1 MIVYGFVHKILYIK
15 NDEAVRLQQHMG
27 IHVIQSQ
34 RLEVLLQG
42 VMTAITQPSTSPFQ
56 VFKTQHFIVPSPAQ
70 EQWLTQK
77 IAEQQ
82 GMTAN
87 YQFHQKIRGFQWFAY
102 QQVLENKEQVR
113 KANIPHLIL
122 KWRIYQALQPFIQA
136 EQINLALEHPLYS
149 IVQRI
154 YDSADQLKHSTEKQL
169 KKQSM
174 LYWVA
179 EQVAHL
185 FSNYM
190 IYRGNCQQGCVQECH
205 CAGNWLAAWGQN
217 RALNIEHLMPKTDQP
232 ISAFT
237 LNHTQQLEAWQRWL
251 WQNYF
256 HDDFVEMQRID
267 ADFWQILD
275 DEQTRAKALEQL
287 PNQVI
292 VFTILDLP
300 PSQLQFLRRLGQYL
314 DVVILHYNPSQE
326 YWADS
331 VDPLWK
337 QRYDLG
343 VKERF
348 VAQNPKA
355 TDAQINTFFEQFTL
369 HFNSQAR
376 ESRHP
381 LLTRLGKQARDHF
394 SLLSQLAGGEEGI
407 WEDDFDDYFP
417 ETLLGKIQSDIFY
430 LNEPTPQQY
439 PLAEHDESIQIHVCH
454 SSLRQLEVLKE
465 HLTHWLSQTDKQ
477 PRRPSDVLIL
487 TPNLA
492 ELEPLIRSI
501 FPAVP
506 NDHEVFLPVKIAG
519 VALLDIL
526 NAWRA
531 VLGRLQLTQSRF
543 TQDEFADWLSLS
555 ATQQRYG
562 LDYSQTQRILALL
575 NEAGFKRGFDAEHL
589 KQSLS
594 ADDHDYRYSFKF
606 ALDRL
611 ALGIAVPVHVMV
623 QQTLSYAQVQP
634 SDFELIG
641 ILIEMY
647 QHIAERRN
655 WLIAHE
661 QGQRLP
667 VETWLK
673 RIKADIQEFEQA
685 DVVALK
691 AVRDIVQKQER
702 MLTLAS
708 FYEDAETHLD
718 RISLP
723 LPYII
728 EEIQRNLENQSA
740 QVEPTGQITFSQI
753 GHIRPIP
760 YRLIVLLSLDTGK
773 FPNRDSHIPFDLMDV
788 LRQQLGDRSR
798 LEDDQGAFLDAV
810 LLAQDQL
817 WLFYNGFDISDG
829 EVREPSSVL
838 QGFRDHLALIV
849 KSPLS
854 KSLPQGETSALH
866 SEKGT
871 RGYSLREDYEKL
883 QIPPQLYPLYHLH
896 PLQPFDPLG
905 FVSDRSVRY
914 QDHWYQVANQIQ
926 QVKGERQAWVNTA
939 YSVEQNDMTI
949 LDSQQWIQSITF
961 PARLYLK
968 TLGIEN
974 LGATE
979 LLDQTEPL
987 VLDGLGKYA
996 IRHFLQQQDAKQTHQ
1011 AAAATLLQDQLPVG
1025 KVQHSAWQ
1033 QSCVEQQRLLER
1045 LQDYAV
1051 APTETTQRVW
1061 RISKNLQM
1069 SCITPKQMVKD
1080 WVSLDASS
1088 ARAKRIAKV
1097 WLEYLLWLMVLSSD
1111 TATANRRIVVFSDQ
1125 TVICEGLSSQQ
1136 AQKYLQT
1143 WLLLWQDAQQQPV
1156 VLPTALLLKPLEKGK
1171 KHQWIE
1177 QGGKH
1182 VLSEESQKQ
1191 VLKDWNDTGDFS
1203 GFDMTQ
1209 NEACKLHQDWQFIL
1223 QEQDA
1228 TALLQ
1233 YACDR
1238 YAYDLYQPIFDYVSV
1253 E

>member
-1 MIVYGFVHKILYIK
+1 
-15 NDEAVRLQQHMG
+15 MG

-42 VMTAITQPSTSPFQ
+42 VMASITQPSSSPFQ

-87 YQFHQKIRGFQWFAY
+87 YQFHQRIRGFQWYAY

-113 KANIPHLIL
+113 KANIPRLIL
-122 KWRIYQALQPFIQA
+122 KWRIHQALQPFIQP
-136 EQINLALEHPLYS
+136 EQNSLAQEHPLYS

-154 YDSADQLKHSTEKQL
+154 YASADQLQQGTEKQL

-179 EQVAHL
+179 EQVSQL
-185 FSNYM
+185 FNNYM
-190 IYRGNCQQGCVQECH
+190 IYRGHCQRGCQSNCTCV
-205 CAGNWLAAWGQN
+205 GNWLSTWGQN
-217 RALNIEHLMPKTDQP
+217 KALNIEQLIAPTDQQT
-232 ISAFT
+232 SAFSLQQT
-237 LNHTQQLEAWQRWL
+237 EQLEAWQRWL

-256 HDDFVEMQRID
+256 HDDFVEIQSID
-267 ADFWQILD
+267 ADFWQLL
-275 DEQTRAKALEQL
+275 ENQQTRQKALTQL
-287 PNQVI
+287 PSQVI

-337 QRYDLG
+337 KRYDLG
-343 VKERF
+343 VKERYI
-348 VAQNPKA
+348 AKHPNA
-355 TDAQINTFFEQFTL
+355 SDADIAAFFDSFSL
-369 HFNSQAR
+369 GFNALNR

-394 SLLSQLAGGEEGI
+394 SLLSQLATGDEGK
-407 WEDDFDDYFP
+407 WVDAFVEQFP
-417 ETLLGKIQSDIFY
+417 ESLLGKIQSDIFY
-430 LNEPTPQQY
+430 LAEPQSQQY
-439 PLAEHDESIQIHVCH
+439 ELAAEDESIQIHVCH
-454 SSLRQLEVLKE
+454 SSIRQLEVLKE
-465 HLTHWLSQTDKQ
+465 QLVHWLSQADAQ
-477 PRRPSDVLIL
+477 PRRPNDVLIL
-487 TPNLA
+487 APNLA
-492 ELEPLIRSI
+492 ELEPLIRSV
-501 FPAVP
+501 FPAVA
-506 NDHEVFLPVKIAG
+506 NEHEIFLPVKIAG
-519 VALLDIL
+519 VAQLDAL

-531 VLGRLQLTQSRF
+531 VLGRLQLTQGRF
-543 TQDEFADWLSLS
+543 NQDDFADWLNLS

-562 LDYSQTQRILALL
+562 LDYTQVQRILSLL
-575 NEAGFKRGFDAEHL
+575 DDAGFKRGLDEQHL

-594 ADDHDYRYSFKF
+594 DDDQDYRYSFKF

-611 ALGIAVPVHVMV
+611 ALGIAVPAHVMV
-623 QQTLSYAQVQP
+623 QDMLSYALVQP

-641 ILIEMY
+641 ILIQIY
-647 QHIAERRN
+647 QDLAARRD
-655 WLIAHE
+655 WLVAHE

-667 VETWLK
+667 VEVWLQ
-673 RIKADIQEFEQA
+673 RIKQDVQEFEQA

-691 AVRDIVQKQER
+691 AIREIIQKQER

-708 FYEDAETHLD
+708 YYDDAEMQLRQIT
-718 RISLP
+718 LP

-728 EEIQRNLENQSA
+728 EEIQRTLESQSA

-753 GHIRPIP
+753 GQIRPIP
-760 YRLIVLLSLDTGK
+760 YRLIVMLNLDTGK
-773 FPNRDSHIPFDLMDV
+773 FPNRDSHIPFDLMDA

-810 LLAQDQL
+810 LLAQEQV
-817 WLFYNGFDISDG
+817 WLFYNGFDLNDG

-849 KSPLS
+849 KPSLS
-854 KSLPQGETSALH
+854 KSLLEGENSFEDSLPL
-866 SEKGT
+866 SEVDLAG
-871 RGYSLREDYEKL
+871 LEAL
-883 QIPPQLYPLYHLH
+883 QIPTQVYPLYHLH
-896 PLQPFDPLG
+896 RLQPFDPLG
-905 FVSDRSVRY
+905 FVSNRPVRF
-914 QDHWYQVANQIQ
+914 QDQWFKVASQIQ
-926 QVKGERQAWVNTA
+926 QVKGERQAWANIT
-939 YSVEQNDMTI
+939 YPVEQNEMII
-949 LDSQQWIQSITF
+949 LESQQWIQDISF

-968 TLGIEN
+968 TLGVEN
-974 LGATE
+974 LTAQAS
-979 LLDQTEPL
+979 LDQAEPL
-987 VLDGLGKYA
+987 LLDGLGKYA
-996 IRHFLQQQDAKQTHQ
+996 IRHFLQQQDESISPSI
-1011 AAAATLLQDQLPVG
+1011 LQDQLPVG

-1033 QSCVEQQRLLER
+1033 QSRLEQQRLSER
-1045 LQDYAV
+1045 LQQYAP

-1061 RISKNLQM
+1061 RVSKQLQIA
-1069 SCITPKQMVKD
+1069 CVTPKQLSQD

-1088 ARAKRIAKV
+1088 ARAKRFAKV
-1097 WLEYLLWLMVLSSD
+1097 WLEYLLWLAVLNSE
-1111 TATANRRIVVFSDQ
+1111 TVTTKRRIVVFSDQ
-1125 TVICEGLSSQQ
+1125 TVICEGLNSQQ
-1136 AQKYLQT
+1136 AQAYLQA
-1143 WLLLWQDAQQQPV
+1143 WLQLWQASQQQPV
-1156 VLPTALLLKPLEKGK
+1156 VLPAALVLKPLEKGK
-1171 KHQWIE
+1171 QYEWIE
-1177 QGGKH
+1177 QDSTQ
-1182 VLSEESQKQ
+1182 VLTEDSQKQ

-1209 NEACKLHQDWQFIL
+1209 NEACKLHRDWQFIL

-1233 YACDR
+1233 YACDH
-1238 YAYDLYQPIFDYVSV
+1238 YSYDLYQPIFEFLRV

>member
-1 MIVYGFVHKILYIK
+1 
-15 NDEAVRLQQHMG
+15 MG

-42 VMTAITQPSTSPFQ
+42 VMASITQPSSSPFQ

-87 YQFHQKIRGFQWFAY
+87 YQFHQRIRGFQWYAY

-113 KANIPHLIL
+113 KANIPRLIL
-122 KWRIYQALQPFIQA
+122 KWRIHQALQPFIQSK
-136 EQINLALEHPLYS
+136 QNSLAQEHPLYS

-154 YDSADQLKHSTEKQL
+154 YASADQLQQGAEKQL

-179 EQVAHL
+179 EQVSQL
-185 FSNYM
+185 FNNYM
-190 IYRGNCQQGCVQECH
+190 IYRGHCQRGCQSNCTC
-205 CAGNWLAAWGQN
+205 NWLSTWGQN
-217 RALNIEHLMPKTDQP
+217 KALNIEQLIAHTDQQT
-232 ISAFT
+232 SAFSLQQT
-237 LNHTQQLEAWQRWL
+237 EQLEAWQRWL

-256 HDDFVEMQRID
+256 HDDFVEIQSID
-267 ADFWQILD
+267 ADFWQLLD
-275 DEQTRAKALEQL
+275 NQQTRQKALTQL
-287 PNQVI
+287 PSQVI

-337 QRYDLG
+337 KRYDLG
-343 VKERF
+343 VKERYI
-348 VAQNPKA
+348 AKHPNA
-355 TDAQINTFFEQFTL
+355 SDAEIAAFFDSFSL
-369 HFNSQAR
+369 GFNALNR

-394 SLLSQLAGGEEGI
+394 SLLSQLATGDEGKWI
-407 WEDDFDDYFP
+407 DAFVEQFP

-430 LNEPTPQQY
+430 LAEPQPQQY
-439 PLAEHDESIQIHVCH
+439 ELAPEDESIQIHVCH
-454 SSLRQLEVLKE
+454 SSVRQLEVLKE
-465 HLTHWLSQTDKQ
+465 QLLHWLSQTDTT
-477 PRRPSDVLIL
+477 PRRPSDVLVL

-492 ELEPLIRSI
+492 ELEPLIRSV
-501 FPAVP
+501 FPAVA
-506 NDHEVFLPVKIAG
+506 NEHEVFLPVKIAG
-519 VALLDIL
+519 VAQLDAL

-531 VLGRLQLTQSRF
+531 VLGRLQLTQGRF
-543 TQDEFADWLSLS
+543 TQDDFADWLNLS

-562 LDYSQTQRILALL
+562 LDYTQAQRILSLL
-575 NEAGFKRGFDAEHL
+575 DDAGFKRGLDAEHL
-589 KQSLS
+589 KQTLS
-594 ADDHDYRYSFKF
+594 DDDQDYRYSFKF

-611 ALGIAVPVHVMV
+611 ALGIAVPAHVMV
-623 QQTLSYAQVQP
+623 QEMLSYALVQP

-641 ILIEMY
+641 ILIQIY
-647 QHIAERRN
+647 RDIAQRRD
-655 WLIAHE
+655 WLLAHE

-667 VETWLK
+667 VEVWLQ
-673 RIKADIQEFEQA
+673 RIKQDVQEFEQA

-691 AVRDIVQKQER
+691 AIREIIQKQER

-708 FYEDAETHLD
+708 YYEDAETQL
-718 RISLP
+718 RQISLP

-728 EEIQRNLENQSA
+728 EEIQRALESQSA

-753 GHIRPIP
+753 GQIRPIP
-760 YRLIVLLSLDTGK
+760 YRLIVLLNLDTGK
-773 FPNRDSHIPFDLMDV
+773 FPNRDNHIPFDLMDA

-810 LLAQDQL
+810 LLAQEQV
-817 WLFYNGFDISDG
+817 WLFYNGFDLNDG

-838 QGFRDHLALIV
+838 QGFREHLALIV
-849 KSPLS
+849 KPTSSEDSPALS
-854 KSLPQGETSALH
+854 EVDLAGLEA
-866 SEKGT
+866 
-871 RGYSLREDYEKL
+871 L

-896 PLQPFDPLG
+896 RLQPFDPLG
-905 FVSDRSVRY
+905 FVSNRPVRF
-914 QDHWYQVANQIQ
+914 QDQWFKVALQIQ
-926 QVKGERQAWVNTA
+926 QVKGERQAWANTA
-939 YSVEQNDMTI
+939 YPVEQNEMII
-949 LDSQQWIQSITF
+949 LESQQWIQDISF

-968 TLGIEN
+968 TLGVEN
-974 LGATE
+974 LTAQAS
-979 LLDQTEPL
+979 LDQAEPL
-987 VLDGLGKYA
+987 LLDGLGKYA
-996 IRHFLQQQDAKQTHQ
+996 IRHFLQQQDDQLSPS
-1011 AAAATLLQDQLPVG
+1011 LLQDQLPVG

-1033 QSCVEQQRLLER
+1033 QSRLEQQRLLER
-1045 LQDYAV
+1045 LQQYAP

-1061 RISKNLQM
+1061 RVSKQLQIA
-1069 SCITPKQMVKD
+1069 CVTPKQLTQD
-1080 WVSLDASS
+1080 WVSLEASS
-1088 ARAKRIAKV
+1088 ARAKRFAKV
-1097 WLEYLLWLMVLSSD
+1097 WLEYLLWLALINSD
-1111 TATANRRIVVFSDQ
+1111 AATEKRRIVVFSDQ

-1136 AQKYLQT
+1136 AQHYLKA
-1143 WLLLWQDAQQQPV
+1143 WLQLWHDAQQQPV
-1156 VLPTALLLKPLEKGK
+1156 VLPAALVLKPLEKGK
-1171 KHQWIE
+1171 QYEWIE
-1177 QGGKH
+1177 LDSTQ
-1182 VLSEESQKQ
+1182 VLTEESQKQ

-1209 NEACKLHQDWQFIL
+1209 NEACKLHRDWQFIL

-1233 YACDR
+1233 YACDHYS
-1238 YAYDLYQPIFDYVSV
+1238 YALYQPIFEFLRV

>member
-1 MIVYGFVHKILYIK
+1 
-15 NDEAVRLQQHMG
+15 MG

-34 RLEVLLQG
+34 SLEVLLQG
-42 VMTAITQPSTSPFQ
+42 VMASITQPSSSPFQ

-87 YQFHQKIRGFQWFAY
+87 YQFHQRIRGFQWYAY

-113 KANIPHLIL
+113 KANIPRLIL
-122 KWRIYQALQPFIQA
+122 KWRIHQALQPFIQP
-136 EQINLALEHPLYS
+136 EQNTVVNEHPLYS

-154 YDSADQLKHSTEKQL
+154 YDSADQLQQGTEKQL

-179 EQVAHL
+179 EQVSQL

-190 IYRGNCQQGCVQECH
+190 IYRGHCQRGCQSNCACV
-205 CAGNWLAAWGQN
+205 GNWLSSWGQN
-217 RALNIEHLMPKTDQP
+217 KALNIEQLIAQTDQQT
-232 ISAFT
+232 SAFSLQQT
-237 LNHTQQLEAWQRWL
+237 EQLEAWQRWL

-256 HDDFVEMQRID
+256 HDDFVEIQSID
-267 ADFWQILD
+267 ADFWQLLD
-275 DEQTRAKALEQL
+275 DQQTRPRALAQL
-287 PNQVI
+287 PSQVI

-337 QRYDLG
+337 KRYDLG
-343 VKERF
+343 VKERYI
-348 VAQNPKA
+348 AKHPNA
-355 TDAQINTFFEQFTL
+355 SDADIAAFFDSFSL
-369 HFNSQAR
+369 GFNALSR

-394 SLLSQLAGGEEGI
+394 SLLSQLATGDEGK
-407 WEDDFDDYFP
+407 WVDAFVEQFP

-430 LNEPTPQQY
+430 LAEPQAGQY
-439 PLAEHDESIQIHVCH
+439 ELAAEDESIQIHVCH
-454 SSLRQLEVLKE
+454 SSIRQLEVLKE
-465 HLTHWLSQTDKQ
+465 QLVHWLSQTDTT
-477 PRRPSDVLIL
+477 PRRPSDVLVL

-492 ELEPLIRSI
+492 ELEPLIRSV
-501 FPAVP
+501 FPAVA
-506 NDHEVFLPVKIAG
+506 NEHEIFLPVKIAG
-519 VALLDIL
+519 VAQLDAL

-531 VLGRLQLTQSRF
+531 VLGRLQLTQGRF
-543 TQDEFADWLSLS
+543 TQDDFADWLNLS

-562 LDYSQTQRILALL
+562 LDYTQVQRILSLL
-575 NEAGFKRGFDAEHL
+575 DDAGFKRGLDQQHL

-594 ADDHDYRYSFKF
+594 DEDQDYRYSFKF

-611 ALGIAVPVHVMV
+611 ALGIAVPAHVMV
-623 QQTLSYAQVQP
+623 QDMLSYALVQP

-641 ILIEMY
+641 ILIQIY
-647 QHIAERRN
+647 QDLAARRD
-655 WLIAHE
+655 WLVAHE

-667 VETWLK
+667 VEFWLQ
-673 RIKADIQEFEQA
+673 RIKADVQEFEQA

-691 AVRDIVQKQER
+691 AIREIIQKQER

-708 FYEDAETHLD
+708 YYEDTETQL
-718 RISLP
+718 RQISLP
-723 LPYII
+723 LPYIV
-728 EEIQRNLENQSA
+728 EEIQRTLESQSA

-753 GHIRPIP
+753 GQIRPIP
-760 YRLIVLLSLDTGK
+760 YRLIVLLNLDTGK
-773 FPNRDSHIPFDLMDV
+773 FPNRDSHIPFDLMDA

-798 LEDDQGAFLDAV
+798 LEDDQGAFLDAI
-810 LLAQDQL
+810 LLAQEQV
-817 WLFYNGFDISDG
+817 WLFYNGFDLNDG

-838 QGFRDHLALIV
+838 QGFREHLALIV
-849 KSPLS
+849 KPTSREDGPPLS
-854 KSLPQGETSALH
+854 EVDLAGLDALQVP
-866 SEKGT
+866 T
-871 RGYSLREDYEKL
+871 
-883 QIPPQLYPLYHLH
+883 QLYPLYHLH
-896 PLQPFDPLG
+896 RLQPFDPLG
-905 FVSDRSVRY
+905 FVSNRPVRF
-914 QDHWYQVANQIQ
+914 QDQWFKVASQIQ

-939 YSVEQNDMTI
+939 YPVEQNEMII
-949 LDSQQWIQSITF
+949 LESQQWIQDISF

-968 TLGIEN
+968 TLGVEN
-974 LGATE
+974 LTAKE
-979 LLDQTEPL
+979 LVYQAEPL
-987 VLDGLGKYA
+987 LLDGLGKYA
-996 IRHFLQQQDAKQTHQ
+996 IRYFLQQQHDRLSPS
-1011 AAAATLLQDQLPVG
+1011 LLQDQLPVG

-1033 QSCVEQQRLLER
+1033 QSRLEQQRLLER
-1045 LQDYAV
+1045 LQQYAA

-1061 RISKNLQM
+1061 RVSKQLQIA
-1069 SCITPKQMVKD
+1069 CVTPKQLTQD

-1088 ARAKRIAKV
+1088 ARAKRFAKV
-1097 WLEYLLWLMVLSSD
+1097 WLEYLLWLALIKSD
-1111 TATANRRIVVFSDQ
+1111 AATEKRRIVVFSDQ

-1136 AQKYLQT
+1136 AQHYLNA
-1143 WLLLWQDAQQQPV
+1143 WLQLWHDAQQQPV
-1156 VLPTALLLKPLEKGK
+1156 VLPAALVLKPLEKGK
-1171 KHQWIE
+1171 QYEWIE
-1177 QGGKH
+1177 LDSTQ
-1182 VLSEESQKQ
+1182 VLTEESQKQ

-1209 NEACKLHQDWQFIL
+1209 NEACKLHRDWQFIL

-1233 YACDR
+1233 YACDHYS
-1238 YAYDLYQPIFDYVSV
+1238 YALYQPIFEFLRV

>member
-1 MIVYGFVHKILYIK
+1 
-15 NDEAVRLQQHMG
+15 MG

-34 RLEVLLQG
+34 SLEVLLQG
-42 VMTAITQPSTSPFQ
+42 VMASITQPSSSPFQ

-87 YQFHQKIRGFQWFAY
+87 YQFHQRIRGFQWYAY

-113 KANIPHLIL
+113 KANIPRLIL
-122 KWRIYQALQPFIQA
+122 KWRIHQALQPFIQP
-136 EQINLALEHPLYS
+136 EQNTVVNEHPLYS

-154 YDSADQLKHSTEKQL
+154 YDSADQLQQGTEKQL

-179 EQVAHL
+179 EQVSQL

-190 IYRGNCQQGCVQECH
+190 IYRGHCQRGCQSNCTCV
-205 CAGNWLAAWGQN
+205 GNWLSTWGQN
-217 RALNIEHLMPKTDQP
+217 KALNIEQLIAQTDQQT
-232 ISAFT
+232 SAFSLQQT
-237 LNHTQQLEAWQRWL
+237 EQLEAWQRWL

-256 HDDFVEMQRID
+256 HDDFVEIQSID
-267 ADFWQILD
+267 ADFWQLLD
-275 DEQTRAKALEQL
+275 DQQTRPRALAQL
-287 PNQVI
+287 PSQVI

-337 QRYDLG
+337 KRYDLG
-343 VKERF
+343 VKERYI
-348 VAQNPKA
+348 AKHPNA
-355 TDAQINTFFEQFTL
+355 SDADIAAFFDSFSL
-369 HFNSQAR
+369 GFNALSR

-394 SLLSQLAGGEEGI
+394 SLLSQLATGDEGK
-407 WEDDFDDYFP
+407 WVDAFVEQFP

-430 LNEPTPQQY
+430 LAEPQAGQY
-439 PLAEHDESIQIHVCH
+439 ELAAEDESIQIHVCH
-454 SSLRQLEVLKE
+454 SSIRQLEVLKE
-465 HLTHWLSQTDKQ
+465 QLVHWLSQPDGQ
-477 PRRPSDVLIL
+477 PRRPNDVLIL
-487 TPNLA
+487 VPNLA
-492 ELEPLIRSI
+492 ELEPLIRSV
-501 FPAVP
+501 FPAVA
-506 NDHEVFLPVKIAG
+506 NEHEIFLPVKIAG
-519 VALLDIL
+519 VAQLDAL

-531 VLGRLQLTQSRF
+531 VLGRLQLTQGRF
-543 TQDEFADWLSLS
+543 TQDDFADWLNLY
-555 ATQQRYG
+555 ATQQCYG
-562 LDYSQTQRILALL
+562 LDYTQVQRILALL
-575 NEAGFKRGFDAEHL
+575 NDAGFKRGLDEQHL

-594 ADDHDYRYSFKF
+594 DEDQDYRYSFKF

-611 ALGIAVPVHVMV
+611 ALGIAVPAHVIV
-623 QQTLSYAQVQP
+623 QDMLSYALVQP

-641 ILIEMY
+641 ILIQIY
-647 QHIAERRN
+647 QDLAARRD
-655 WLIAHE
+655 WLVAHE

-667 VETWLK
+667 VEFWLQ
-673 RIKADIQEFEQA
+673 RIKADVQEFEQA

-691 AVRDIVQKQER
+691 AIREIIQKQER

-708 FYEDAETHLD
+708 YYEDTETQL
-718 RISLP
+718 RQISLP

-728 EEIQRNLENQSA
+728 EEIQRTLESQSA

-753 GHIRPIP
+753 GQIRPIP
-760 YRLIVLLSLDTGK
+760 YRLIVLLNLDTGK
-773 FPNRDSHIPFDLMDV
+773 FPNRDSHIPFDLMDA

-798 LEDDQGAFLDAV
+798 LEDDQGAFLDAI
-810 LLAQDQL
+810 LLAQEQV
-817 WLFYNGFDISDG
+817 WLFYNGFDLNDG

-838 QGFRDHLALIV
+838 QGFREHLALIV
-849 KSPLS
+849 KPTSREDGPPLS
-854 KSLPQGETSALH
+854 EVDLAGLEA
-866 SEKGT
+866 
-871 RGYSLREDYEKL
+871 L

-896 PLQPFDPLG
+896 RLQPFDPLG
-905 FVSDRSVRY
+905 FVSNRPVRF
-914 QDHWYQVANQIQ
+914 QDQWFKVASQIQ

-939 YSVEQNDMTI
+939 YPVEQNEMII
-949 LDSQQWIQSITF
+949 LESQQWIQDISF

-968 TLGIEN
+968 TLGVEN
-974 LGATE
+974 LTAKE
-979 LLDQTEPL
+979 LADQAEPL
-987 VLDGLGKYA
+987 LLDGLGKYA
-996 IRHFLQQQDAKQTHQ
+996 IRYFLQQQHDRLSPS
-1011 AAAATLLQDQLPVG
+1011 LLQDQLPVG

-1033 QSCVEQQRLLER
+1033 QSRLEQQRLLER
-1045 LQDYAV
+1045 LQQYAP

-1061 RISKNLQM
+1061 RVSKQLQIA
-1069 SCITPKQMVKD
+1069 CVTPKQLTQD

-1088 ARAKRIAKV
+1088 ARAKRFAKV
-1097 WLEYLLWLMVLSSD
+1097 WLEYLLWLALIKSD
-1111 TATANRRIVVFSDQ
+1111 AATEKRRIVVFSDQ

-1136 AQKYLQT
+1136 AQHYLNA
-1143 WLLLWQDAQQQPV
+1143 WLQLWHDAQQQPV
-1156 VLPTALLLKPLEKGK
+1156 VLPAALVLKPLEKGK
-1171 KHQWIE
+1171 QYEWIE
-1177 QGGKH
+1177 LDSTQ
-1182 VLSEESQKQ
+1182 VLTEESQKQ

-1209 NEACKLHQDWQFIL
+1209 NEACKLHRDWQFIL

-1233 YACDR
+1233 YACDHYS
-1238 YAYDLYQPIFDYVSV
+1238 YALYQPIFEFLRV

>member
-1 MIVYGFVHKILYIK
+1 
-15 NDEAVRLQQHMG
+15 MG

-34 RLEVLLQG
+34 SLEVLLQG
-42 VMTAITQPSTSPFQ
+42 VMASITQPSSSPFQ

-87 YQFHQKIRGFQWFAY
+87 YQFHQRIRGFQWYAY

-113 KANIPHLIL
+113 KANIPRLIL
-122 KWRIYQALQPFIQA
+122 KWRIHQALQPFIQP
-136 EQINLALEHPLYS
+136 EQNTVVNEHPLYS

-154 YDSADQLKHSTEKQL
+154 YDSADQLQQGTEKQL

-179 EQVAHL
+179 EQVSQL

-190 IYRGNCQQGCVQECH
+190 IYRGHCQRGCQSNCTCV
-205 CAGNWLAAWGQN
+205 GNWLSSWGQN
-217 RALNIEHLMPKTDQP
+217 KALNIEQLIAQTDQQT
-232 ISAFT
+232 SAFSLQQT
-237 LNHTQQLEAWQRWL
+237 EQLEAWQRWL

-256 HDDFVEMQRID
+256 HDDFVEIQSID
-267 ADFWQILD
+267 ADFWQLLD
-275 DEQTRAKALEQL
+275 DQQTRPRALAQL
-287 PNQVI
+287 PRQVI

-337 QRYDLG
+337 KRYDLG
-343 VKERF
+343 VKERYI
-348 VAQNPKA
+348 AKHPNA
-355 TDAQINTFFEQFTL
+355 SDADIAAFFDSFSL
-369 HFNSQAR
+369 GFNALSR

-394 SLLSQLAGGEEGI
+394 SLLSQLATGDEGK
-407 WEDDFDDYFP
+407 WVDAFVEQFP

-430 LNEPTPQQY
+430 LAEPQSQQY
-439 PLAEHDESIQIHVCH
+439 ELAAEDESIQIHVCH
-454 SSLRQLEVLKE
+454 SSIRQLEVLKE
-465 HLTHWLSQTDKQ
+465 QLLHWLSQTDTT
-477 PRRPSDVLIL
+477 PRRPSDVLVL

-492 ELEPLIRSI
+492 ELEPLIRSV
-501 FPAVP
+501 FPAVA
-506 NDHEVFLPVKIAG
+506 NEHEIFLPVKIAG
-519 VALLDIL
+519 VAQLDAL

-531 VLGRLQLTQSRF
+531 VLGRLQLTQGRF
-543 TQDEFADWLSLS
+543 TQDDFADWLNLS

-562 LDYSQTQRILALL
+562 LDYTQVQRILSLL
-575 NEAGFKRGFDAEHL
+575 DDAGFKRGLDQQHL

-594 ADDHDYRYSFKF
+594 DEDQDYRYSFKF

-611 ALGIAVPVHVMV
+611 ALGIAVPAHVMV
-623 QQTLSYAQVQP
+623 QDMLSYALVQP

-641 ILIEMY
+641 ILIQIY
-647 QHIAERRN
+647 QDLAARRD
-655 WLIAHE
+655 WLVAHE

-667 VETWLK
+667 VEFWLQ
-673 RIKADIQEFEQA
+673 RIKADVQEFEQA

-691 AVRDIVQKQER
+691 AIREIIQKQER

-708 FYEDAETHLD
+708 YYEDTETQL
-718 RISLP
+718 RQISLP
-723 LPYII
+723 LPYIV
-728 EEIQRNLENQSA
+728 EEIQRTLESQSA

-753 GHIRPIP
+753 GQIRPIP
-760 YRLIVLLSLDTGK
+760 YRLIVLLNLDTGK
-773 FPNRDSHIPFDLMDV
+773 FPNRDSHIPFDLMDA

-798 LEDDQGAFLDAV
+798 LEDDQGAFLDAI
-810 LLAQDQL
+810 LLAQEQV
-817 WLFYNGFDISDG
+817 WLFYNGFDLNDG

-838 QGFRDHLALIV
+838 QGFREHLALIV
-849 KSPLS
+849 KLTSRKDGSPLS
-854 KSLPQGETSALH
+854 EVDLAGLDALQVP
-866 SEKGT
+866 T
-871 RGYSLREDYEKL
+871 
-883 QIPPQLYPLYHLH
+883 QLYPLYHLH
-896 PLQPFDPLG
+896 RLQPFDPLG
-905 FVSDRSVRY
+905 FVSNRPVRF
-914 QDHWYQVANQIQ
+914 QDQWFKVASQIQ
-926 QVKGERQAWVNTA
+926 QMKGERQAWVNTV
-939 YSVEQNDMTI
+939 YPVEQNEMII
-949 LDSQQWIQSITF
+949 LESQQWIQDISF

-968 TLGIEN
+968 TLGVEN
-974 LGATE
+974 LTAKE
-979 LLDQTEPL
+979 LADQAEPL
-987 VLDGLGKYA
+987 LLDGLGKYA
-996 IRHFLQQQDAKQTHQ
+996 IRHFLQQQDDQLYPS
-1011 AAAATLLQDQLPVG
+1011 LLQDQLPVG

-1033 QSCVEQQRLLER
+1033 QSRLEQQRLLER
-1045 LQDYAV
+1045 LQQYAP

-1061 RISKNLQM
+1061 RVSKQLQIA
-1069 SCITPKQMVKD
+1069 CVTPKQLTQD

-1088 ARAKRIAKV
+1088 ARAKRFAKV
-1097 WLEYLLWLMVLSSD
+1097 WLEYLLWLALIKSD
-1111 TATANRRIVVFSDQ
+1111 AATEKRRIVVFSDQ

-1136 AQKYLQT
+1136 AQHYLNA
-1143 WLLLWQDAQQQPV
+1143 WLQLWHDAQQQPV
-1156 VLPTALLLKPLEKGK
+1156 VLPAALVLKPLEKGK
-1171 KHQWIE
+1171 QYEWIE
-1177 QGGKH
+1177 LDSTQ
-1182 VLSEESQKQ
+1182 VLTEESQKQ

-1209 NEACKLHQDWQFIL
+1209 NEACKLHRDWQFIL

-1233 YACDR
+1233 YACDHYS
-1238 YAYDLYQPIFDYVSV
+1238 YALYQPIFEFLRV

>member
-1 MIVYGFVHKILYIK
+1 
-15 NDEAVRLQQHMG
+15 MG

-42 VMTAITQPSTSPFQ
+42 VMASITQPSDSPFQ

-87 YQFHQKIRGFQWFAY
+87 YQFHQRIRGFQWYAY

-113 KANIPHLIL
+113 KANIPRLIL
-122 KWRIYQALQPFIQA
+122 KWRIHQALQPFIRADQLD
-136 EQINLALEHPLYS
+136 LATDHPLYS

-154 YDSADQLKHSTEKQL
+154 YDSAAQLPQGTEKQL

-179 EQVAHL
+179 EQVSQL
-185 FSNYM
+185 FNNYM
-190 IYRGNCQQGCVQECH
+190 IYRGHCQKGCRSECS
-205 CAGNWLAAWGQN
+205 CTTNWLSTWGQN
-217 RALNIEHLMPKTDQP
+217 KALDIEQLIAKTDQQT
-232 ISAFT
+232 SAFS
-237 LNHTQQLEAWQRWL
+237 LTQTEQLEAWQRWL

-256 HDDFVEMQRID
+256 HDDFIEMQGID
-267 ADFWQILD
+267 ADFWKALD
-275 DEQTRAKALEQL
+275 NEQTRAKALAQL

-292 VFTILDLP
+292 VFTVLDLP

-348 VAQNPKA
+348 IAKHPKA
-355 TDAQINTFFEQFTL
+355 TDAEITAFFERFSL
-369 HFNSQAR
+369 GFNALNR

-394 SLLSQLAGGEEGI
+394 SLLSQLATGEEGK
-407 WEDDFDDYFP
+407 WVDAFEDYFP

-430 LNEPTPQQY
+430 LAEPLPEQY
-439 PLAEHDESIQIHVCH
+439 ELAAGDKSVQFHVCH

-465 HLTHWLSQTDKQ
+465 QLLHWLSQSDPS
-477 PRRPSDVLIL
+477 PRRPNDILIL

-492 ELEPLIRSI
+492 ELEPLIRSV
-501 FPAVP
+501 FPSVP
-506 NDHEVFLPVKIAG
+506 NDHDVFLPVKIAG
-519 VALLDIL
+519 VAQLDAL

-531 VLGRLQLTQSRF
+531 VLGRLQLTQTRM
-543 TQDEFADWLSLS
+543 TQDDFADWLNLS

-562 LDYSQTQRILALL
+562 LDYSQAQRILTLL
-575 NEAGFKRGFDAEHL
+575 NEAGFKRGLDEEHL
-589 KQSLS
+589 KHSLS
-594 ADDHDYRYSFKF
+594 ADDQDYRYSFKF

-611 ALGIAVPVHVMV
+611 ALGIAVPAHVMV
-623 QQTLSYAQVQP
+623 QQTLSYAAVQP

-641 ILIEMY
+641 ILIQIY
-647 QHIAERRN
+647 QDLSVRRH
-655 WLIAHE
+655 WLVAHE

-673 RIKADIQEFEQA
+673 RLKADVQEFEQA
-685 DVVALK
+685 DIVALK
-691 AVRDIVQKQER
+691 AVREIIQKQER

-708 FYEDAETHLD
+708 YYEDMESQL
-718 RISLP
+718 RQISLP

-728 EEIQRNLENQSA
+728 EEIQRTLESQSA

-753 GHIRPIP
+753 GQIRPIP
-760 YRLIVLLSLDTGK
+760 YRLIVMLNLDTGK
-773 FPNRDSHIPFDLMDV
+773 FPNRDSHIPFDLMDA

-810 LLAQDQL
+810 LLAQEQL
-817 WLFYNGFDISDG
+817 WLFYNGFDVNAG

-838 QGFRDHLALIV
+838 QNFRDHLALII
-849 KSPLS
+849 KPPLS
-854 KSLPQGETSALH
+854 KSLSEGETSLGEIAL
-866 SEKGT
+866 SPSLKKGDS
-871 RGYSLREDYEKL
+871 GDIEDFSKEFAAL
-883 QIPPQLYPLYHLH
+883 QLPTQLYPLFYIHR
-896 PLQPFDPLG
+896 LQPFDPLG
-905 FVSDRSVRY
+905 FVAEQGQIRF
-914 QDHWYQVANQIQ
+914 QDQWFKVASQIQ
-926 QVKGERQAWVNTA
+926 QEKGERAAWVNTV
-939 YSVEQNDMTI
+939 YPVENNEMLI
-949 LDSQQWIQSITF
+949 LDGQQWIQDVTF

-968 TLGIEN
+968 TLGVEN
-974 LGATE
+974 LSATE
-979 LLDQTEPL
+979 LVDQTEPL
-987 VLDGLGKYA
+987 LLDGLGKYA
-996 IRHFLQQQDAKQTHQ
+996 IRHFLQQHDDKTSPQ
-1011 AAAATLLQDQLPVG
+1011 LLQDQLPVG
-1025 KVQHSAWQ
+1025 KVQQSAWQ
-1033 QSCVEQQRLLER
+1033 QSRLEQQRLLER
-1045 LQDYAV
+1045 LQQYAP

-1061 RISKNLQM
+1061 RVSKHLQIGCM
-1069 SCITPKQMVKD
+1069 TPKHIGQD
-1080 WVSLDASS
+1080 WISLDASS
-1088 ARAKRIAKV
+1088 ARAKRLAKV
-1097 WLEYLLWLMVLSSD
+1097 WLEYLLWLTVLNHEA
-1111 TATANRRIVVFSDQ
+1111 ATEKRRIVVFSDQ

-1136 AQKYLQT
+1136 AQTYLQT
-1143 WLLLWQDAQQQPV
+1143 WLELWQTAQQQPV
-1156 VLPTALLLKPLEKGK
+1156 VLPAALMLKPLEKAK
-1171 KHQWIE
+1171 QYEWFELDSKQILIE
-1177 QGGKH
+1177 D
-1182 VLSEESQKQ
+1182 SQKQ

-1209 NEACKLHQDWQFIL
+1209 NEACKLHRDWQFIL

-1228 TALLQ
+1228 VALLQ
-1233 YACDR
+1233 YACDHYSYR
-1238 YAYDLYQPIFDYVSV
+1238 LYQPIFEFLRV

>member
-1 MIVYGFVHKILYIK
+1 
-15 NDEAVRLQQHMG
+15 MG

-34 RLEVLLQG
+34 SLEVLLQG
-42 VMTAITQPSTSPFQ
+42 VMASITQPSSSPFQ

-87 YQFHQKIRGFQWFAY
+87 YQFHQRIRGFQWYAY

-113 KANIPHLIL
+113 KANIPRLIL
-122 KWRIYQALQPFIQA
+122 KWRIHQALQPFIQP
-136 EQINLALEHPLYS
+136 EQNTVVNEHPLYS

-154 YDSADQLKHSTEKQL
+154 YDSADQLQQGTEKQL

-179 EQVAHL
+179 EQVSQL

-190 IYRGNCQQGCVQECH
+190 IYRGHCQRGCQSNCTCV
-205 CAGNWLAAWGQN
+205 GNWLSTWGQN
-217 RALNIEHLMPKTDQP
+217 KALNIEQLIAQADQQT
-232 ISAFT
+232 SAFSLQQT
-237 LNHTQQLEAWQRWL
+237 EQLEAWQRWL

-256 HDDFVEMQRID
+256 HDDFVEIQSID
-267 ADFWQILD
+267 ADFWQLLD
-275 DEQTRAKALEQL
+275 DQQTRPRALAQL
-287 PNQVI
+287 PSQVI

-337 QRYDLG
+337 KRYDLG
-343 VKERF
+343 VKERYI
-348 VAQNPKA
+348 AKHPNA
-355 TDAQINTFFEQFTL
+355 SDADIAAFFDSFSL
-369 HFNSQAR
+369 GFNALSR

-394 SLLSQLAGGEEGI
+394 SLLSQLATGDEGK
-407 WEDDFDDYFP
+407 WVDAFVEQFP

-430 LNEPTPQQY
+430 LAEPQSQQY
-439 PLAEHDESIQIHVCH
+439 ELAAEDESIQIHVCH
-454 SSLRQLEVLKE
+454 SSIRQLEVLKE
-465 HLTHWLSQTDKQ
+465 QLLHWLSQTDTT
-477 PRRPSDVLIL
+477 PRRPSDVLVL

-492 ELEPLIRSI
+492 ELEPLIRSV
-501 FPAVP
+501 FPAVA
-506 NDHEVFLPVKIAG
+506 NEHEVFLPVKIAG
-519 VALLDIL
+519 VAQLDAL

-531 VLGRLQLTQSRF
+531 VLGRLQLTQGRF
-543 TQDEFADWLSLS
+543 TQDDFADWLNLY
-555 ATQQRYG
+555 ATQQCYG
-562 LDYSQTQRILALL
+562 LDYTQVQRILALL
-575 NEAGFKRGFDAEHL
+575 NDAGFKRGLDEQHL

-594 ADDHDYRYSFKF
+594 DEDQDYRYSFKF

-611 ALGIAVPVHVMV
+611 ALGIAVPAHVMV
-623 QQTLSYAQVQP
+623 QDMLSYALVQP

-641 ILIEMY
+641 ILIQIY
-647 QHIAERRN
+647 QDLAARRD
-655 WLIAHE
+655 WLVAHE

-667 VETWLK
+667 VEFWLQ
-673 RIKADIQEFEQA
+673 RIKADVHEFEQA

-691 AVRDIVQKQER
+691 AIREIIQKQER

-708 FYEDAETHLD
+708 YYEDTETQL
-718 RISLP
+718 RQISLP
-723 LPYII
+723 LPYIV
-728 EEIQRNLENQSA
+728 EEIQRTLESQSA

-753 GHIRPIP
+753 GQIRPIP
-760 YRLIVLLSLDTGK
+760 YRLIVLLNLDTGK
-773 FPNRDSHIPFDLMDV
+773 FPNRDSHIPFDLMDA

-798 LEDDQGAFLDAV
+798 LEDDQGAFLDAI
-810 LLAQDQL
+810 LLAQEQV
-817 WLFYNGFDISDG
+817 WLFYNGFDLNDG

-849 KSPLS
+849 KPTSREDGPPLS
-854 KSLPQGETSALH
+854 EVDLAGL
-866 SEKGT
+866 
-871 RGYSLREDYEKL
+871 DVL
-883 QIPPQLYPLYHLH
+883 QVPTQLYPLYHLH
-896 PLQPFDPLG
+896 RLQPFDPLG
-905 FVSDRSVRY
+905 FVSNRPVRF
-914 QDHWYQVANQIQ
+914 QDQWFKVASQIQ

-939 YSVEQNDMTI
+939 YPVEQNEMII
-949 LDSQQWIQSITF
+949 LESQQWIQDISF

-968 TLGIEN
+968 TLGVEN
-974 LGATE
+974 LTAKE
-979 LLDQTEPL
+979 LADQAEPL
-987 VLDGLGKYA
+987 LLDGLGKYA
-996 IRHFLQQQDAKQTHQ
+996 IRYFLQQQHDRLSPS
-1011 AAAATLLQDQLPVG
+1011 LLQDQLPVG

-1033 QSCVEQQRLLER
+1033 QSRLEQQRLLER
-1045 LQDYAV
+1045 LQQYAA

-1061 RISKNLQM
+1061 RVSKQLQIA
-1069 SCITPKQMVKD
+1069 CVTPKQLTQD

-1088 ARAKRIAKV
+1088 ARAKRFAKV
-1097 WLEYLLWLMVLSSD
+1097 WLEYLLWLALIKSD
-1111 TATANRRIVVFSDQ
+1111 AATEKRRIVVFSDQ

-1136 AQKYLQT
+1136 AQHYLNA
-1143 WLLLWQDAQQQPV
+1143 WLQLWHDAQQQPV
-1156 VLPTALLLKPLEKGK
+1156 VLPAALVLKPLEKGK
-1171 KHQWIE
+1171 QYEWIE
-1177 QGGKH
+1177 LDSTQ
-1182 VLSEESQKQ
+1182 VLTEESQKQ

-1209 NEACKLHQDWQFIL
+1209 NEACKLHRDWQFIL

-1233 YACDR
+1233 YACDHYS
-1238 YAYDLYQPIFDYVSV
+1238 YALYQPIFEFLRV

>member
-1 MIVYGFVHKILYIK
+1 
-15 NDEAVRLQQHMG
+15 MG

-42 VMTAITQPSTSPFQ
+42 VMASITQPSSSPFQ

-87 YQFHQKIRGFQWFAY
+87 YQFHQRIRGFQWYAY

-113 KANIPHLIL
+113 KANIPRLIL
-122 KWRIYQALQPFIQA
+122 KWRIHQALQPFIQP
-136 EQINLALEHPLYS
+136 EQNSLVQEHPLYS

-154 YDSADQLKHSTEKQL
+154 YASADQLQQGTEKQI

-179 EQVAHL
+179 EQVSQL
-185 FSNYM
+185 FNNYM
-190 IYRGNCQQGCVQECH
+190 IYRGHCQRGCQSNCTCSS
-205 CAGNWLAAWGQN
+205 NWLSTWGQN
-217 RALNIEHLMPKTDQP
+217 KALNIEQLVAQTDQQT
-232 ISAFT
+232 SAFSLQQT
-237 LNHTQQLEAWQRWL
+237 EQLEAWQRWL

-256 HDDFVEMQRID
+256 HDDFVEIQSID
-267 ADFWQILD
+267 ADFWQLLD
-275 DEQTRAKALEQL
+275 NQQTRQKALTQL
-287 PNQVI
+287 PSQVI

-337 QRYDLG
+337 KRYDLG
-343 VKERF
+343 VKERYI
-348 VAQNPKA
+348 AKHPNA
-355 TDAQINTFFEQFTL
+355 SDAEIAAFFDSFSL
-369 HFNSQAR
+369 GFNALNR

-394 SLLSQLAGGEEGI
+394 SLLSQLATGDEGK
-407 WEDDFDDYFP
+407 WVDAFVEQFP
-417 ETLLGKIQSDIFY
+417 ESLLGKIQSDIFY
-430 LNEPTPQQY
+430 LAEPQPQQY
-439 PLAEHDESIQIHVCH
+439 ELAPEDESIQIHVCH
-454 SSLRQLEVLKE
+454 SSVRQLEVLKE
-465 HLTHWLSQTDKQ
+465 QLLHWLSQADTN

-492 ELEPLIRSI
+492 ELEPLIRSV
-501 FPAVP
+501 FPAVA
-506 NDHEVFLPVKIAG
+506 NEHEVFLPVKIAG
-519 VALLDIL
+519 VAQLDAL

-531 VLGRLQLTQSRF
+531 VLGRLQLTQGRF
-543 TQDEFADWLSLS
+543 TQDDFADWLNLA

-562 LDYSQTQRILALL
+562 LDYAQAQRILSLL
-575 NEAGFKRGFDAEHL
+575 DDAGFKRGLDAEHL
-589 KQSLS
+589 KQTLS
-594 ADDHDYRYSFKF
+594 ADDQDYRYSFKF

-611 ALGIAVPVHVMV
+611 ALGIAVPAHVMV
-623 QQTLSYAQVQP
+623 QDMLSYALVQP

-641 ILIEMY
+641 ILIQIY
-647 QHIAERRN
+647 RDIALRRD
-655 WLIAHE
+655 WLLAHE

-667 VETWLK
+667 VEFWLQ
-673 RIKADIQEFEQA
+673 RIKQDVQEFEQA

-691 AVRDIVQKQER
+691 AIREIIQKQER

-708 FYEDAETHLD
+708 YYEDAETQL
-718 RISLP
+718 RQISLP

-728 EEIQRNLENQSA
+728 EEIQRALESQSA

-753 GHIRPIP
+753 GQIRPIP
-760 YRLIVLLSLDTGK
+760 YRLIVLLNLDTGK
-773 FPNRDSHIPFDLMDV
+773 FPNRDSHIPFDLMDA

-810 LLAQDQL
+810 LLAQEQV
-817 WLFYNGFDISDG
+817 WLFYNGFDLNDG

-838 QGFRDHLALIV
+838 QGFREHLALIV
-849 KSPLS
+849 KPTSSEDSPALS
-854 KSLPQGETSALH
+854 EVDLAGLEA
-866 SEKGT
+866 
-871 RGYSLREDYEKL
+871 L

-896 PLQPFDPLG
+896 RLQPFDPLG
-905 FVSDRSVRY
+905 FVSNRPVRF
-914 QDHWYQVANQIQ
+914 QDQWFKVASQIQ

-939 YSVEQNDMTI
+939 YPVEQNEMII
-949 LDSQQWIQSITF
+949 LESQQWIQDVTF

-968 TLGIEN
+968 TLGVEN
-974 LGATE
+974 LTAQT
-979 LLDQTEPL
+979 LLDQAEPL
-987 VLDGLGKYA
+987 LLDGLGKYA
-996 IRHFLQQQDAKQTHQ
+996 IRHFLQQQDDQLSPS
-1011 AAAATLLQDQLPVG
+1011 LLQDQLPVG

-1033 QSCVEQQRLLER
+1033 QSRLEQQRLLER
-1045 LQDYAV
+1045 LQQYAA

-1061 RISKNLQM
+1061 RVSKQLQIA
-1069 SCITPKQMVKD
+1069 CVTPKQLTQD
-1080 WVSLDASS
+1080 WVSLEASS
-1088 ARAKRIAKV
+1088 ARAKRFAKV
-1097 WLEYLLWLMVLSSD
+1097 WLEYLLWLALINSD
-1111 TATANRRIVVFSDQ
+1111 AATEKRRIVVFSDQ

-1136 AQKYLQT
+1136 AQHYLNA
-1143 WLLLWQDAQQQPV
+1143 WLQLWHDAQQQPV
-1156 VLPTALLLKPLEKGK
+1156 VLPAALMLKPLEKGK
-1171 KHQWIE
+1171 PYEWIE
-1177 QGGKH
+1177 LDATQ
-1182 VLSEESQKQ
+1182 VLTEESQKL

-1209 NEACKLHQDWQFIL
+1209 NEACKLHRDWQFIL

-1233 YACDR
+1233 YACDHYS
-1238 YAYDLYQPIFDYVSV
+1238 YALYQPIFEFLRV